1 MAGILG
7 NGILSFVYIF
17 LLQVYTFEENPAALS
32 QVAPM
37 PSTLSTLW
45 PEL

>member
-7 NGILSFVYIF
+7 NGILSFVYNF